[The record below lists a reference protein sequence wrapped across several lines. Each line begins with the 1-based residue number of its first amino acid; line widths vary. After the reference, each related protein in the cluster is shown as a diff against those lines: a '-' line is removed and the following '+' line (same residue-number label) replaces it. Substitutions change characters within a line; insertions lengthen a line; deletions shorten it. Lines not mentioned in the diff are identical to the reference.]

1 LVWLERPGFAAE
13 SYRKSVLSH
22 GLATGNVL
30 KRTALE
36 IPDPEELVFGRSKH
50 PLEYGLGLKIGHGEV
65 VPEIKYAP
73 RPGTE
78 TSLERLRAEYVN
90 MTNEILN
97 RAINLGFPS
106 IQLET
111 EYIAQMTYTPS
122 WGEEIVR
129 VQRDILE
136 RFHKEYGIRCAL
148 RATIGDVRTA
158 EDGLRDGKHHSEVIE
173 SFERA
178 ARHADLLSI
187 ESIGGKEVFNHA
199 LIRSDVKGIVFAV
212 GILACLDMQF
222 LWGEIASVARSAG
235 VIAAGDTDCAHS
247 NTAMQLA
254 GGLLGKELPHSLAAF
269 VRALGAARSLVA
281 YEEGA
286 VGPGKDCG
294 FENII
299 VKAIT
304 GLPMSFE
311 GKSSACADSTLMG
324 NMAGA
329 ACDLWSNESVQQ
341 GELFGGTNPQVFTE
355 ILGYDCALMNAATK
369 TGNQKVLRDVIVA
382 SDMYRDPQSLVLAPQ
397 SACRIGG
404 AIVGEGDGYHAR
416 GLRAGEEALAI
427 LHEAQRNGL
436 LKLPPLESKFLD
448 GLIREVD
455 DMPSEEAEFTD
466 EMVQKYNDVGIGFSV
481 RNYGL

>member
-1 LVWLERPGFAAE
+1 MGSA
-13 SYRKSVLSH
+13 
-22 GLATGNVL
+22 L
-30 KRTALE
+30 KRTSLE
-36 IPDPEELVFGRSKH
+36 IPDPKDLIFGRSKH
-50 PLEYGLGLKIGHGEV
+50 PLEYGLGLKIGFGEV

-78 TSLERLRAEYVN
+78 TSLERLRAEYINV
-90 MTNEILN
+90 TNEVLN

-106 IQLET
+106 VQLET
-111 EYIAQMTYTPS
+111 EYIAQMTYNPT

-136 RFHKEYGIRCAL
+136 RYHKEYGIRCAL

-158 EDGLRDGKHHSEVIE
+158 EDGLRDGKYHSDVVE

-187 ESIGGKEVFNHA
+187 ESIGGKEVFNYA
-199 LIRSDVKGIVFAV
+199 LIRSDIKGIVFAV

-222 LWGEIASVARSAG
+222 LWQEIVSIARNAG

-254 GGLLGKELPHSLAAF
+254 GGLLGKELPHSVAAF
-269 VRALGAARSLVA
+269 IRALGAARSLVA

-286 VGPGKDCG
+286 IGPGKDCG

-311 GKSSACADSTLMG
+311 GKSSACADSTLVG
-324 NMAGA
+324 NIAGA

-355 ILGYDCALMNAATK
+355 ILGYDCALLNAATK
-369 TGNQKVLRDVIVA
+369 TGNQKVLRDVMVA
-382 SDMYRDPQSLVLAPQ
+382 SDMYRDPQALVLAPQ

-416 GLRAGEEALAI
+416 ALRAGDEALAI
-427 LHEAQRNGL
+427 LQEAQKDGL
-436 LKLPPLESKFLD
+436 LEVPPLESKFL
-448 GLIREVD
+448 GALVHEVD
-455 DMPSEEAEFTD
+455 GIATEEGVFAD
-466 EMVQKYNDVGIGFSV
+466 EMIEKYRNAGVGFSV